1 MDDLDQ
7 FLHQQM
13 KSAGFRQAWQE
24 SQMDFDVAEM
34 LIKARFEQRLSQ
46 REMADKAGI
55 RQSNLSRIERGQ
67 CTPDL
72 NTLRKIA
79 SGLGKRLKIQFV

>member
-13 KSAGFRQAWQE
+13 KNAGFRQAWQE

-46 REMADKAGI
+46 RERRI
-55 RQSNLSRIERGQ
+55 RLVFVNRISAALSGGNVRRISIRCGKLLRG
-67 CTPDL
+67 L
-72 NTLRKIA
+72 AN
-79 SGLGKRLKIQFV
+79 G